1 MSNILIAGLHKTGT
15 TGLYSALRSAL
26 PTAGHFYLFEPKSPE
41 TFQALGRYAPYD
53 SIIAKVLV
61 NRLDDCA
68 IRYGDFD
75 RRVMMVRDPRDMVVS
90 RLLFRPMLGSVSYHI
105 DVENLQPFIR
115 ALREKEEDPARHSV
129 KSLHELADRLGIGKS
144 GWPQLA
150 QQMSRQTKLIDNED
164 FFVLHYED
172 FVTDRLAAVSD
183 YVGVPIEN
191 RQDPDDGWTSHI
203 RRSMG
208 YNDWKHWFLD
218 EDAEF
223 FGEMFAD
230 YMSRFGY
237 RDWERVADPWID
249 PATSG
254 DYLAGPTT
262 DRILERQN
270 RERGRWV
277 PDRVQTREELRQLI
291 SMAEDGRAVW
301 AYRLARLYSED
312 TAFGPD
318 AHEALRW
325 ARHGARLGDAGAM
338 SLCAD
343 LLRQTAGEDR
353 HAELEARFWQRESD
367 RLTGRQRTA
376 VARGGDDTRRRED
389 PRPHSPGSRASKP
402 ARSEPSASRREA
414 GHGSPRTVVARFH
427 RNLEPFLGGS
437 VRDSPWNAA
446 LVLRSTGR
454 KLKRRLG
461 HSTPGRAPATKR

>member
-26 PTAGHFYLFEPKSPE
+26 PTAGHFFLFEPKSPE
-41 TFQALGRYAPYD
+41 SFLALGRYAPYD
-53 SIIAKVLV
+53 SIVAKVLV
-61 NRLDDCA
+61 NRLGDCA

-90 RLLFRPMLGSVSYHI
+90 RLLFRPMLGNVSYHI

-115 ALREKEEDPARHSV
+115 ALREKEEDPARHSL

-150 QQMSRQTKLIDNED
+150 QQMSQQMKLIGNEG

-172 FVTDRLAAVSD
+172 FVTDRLAAVSE
-183 YVGVPIEN
+183 YVGVPIQN
-191 RQDPDDGWTSHI
+191 GQDPDGWTSHI

-208 YNDWKHWFLD
+208 YGDWRHWFLD

-230 YMSRFGY
+230 YMNRFGY

-249 PATSG
+249 PATSS
-254 DYLAGPTT
+254 DYVAGPTT
-262 DRILERQN
+262 DRIRERQH

-291 SMAEDGRAVW
+291 SMAEDGRAGW

-312 TAFGPD
+312 TGFGPE

-338 SLCAD
+338 SLCAG
-343 LLRQTAGEDR
+343 LLRRTADEDR

-376 VARGGDDTRRRED
+376 VGNGGASKQRGKRRPDSR
-389 PRPHSPGSRASKP
+389 GSRATKHSPSKP
-402 ARSEPSASRREA
+402 PASRRDT
-414 GHGSPRTVVARFH
+414 GGSRRTVVARLH

-437 VRDSPWNAA
+437 VRDSPRNAV
-446 LVLRSTGR
+446 LVLRRTGH
-454 KLKRRLG
+454 KLKRRLP
-461 HSTPGRAPATKR
+461 HPSPRRAAATKR